1 MSMANQSTTVTR
13 WASLLAV
20 AAGLGSPPHPTL
32 ASSQDEGVAASQPE
46 KDSPPSLDDLLGI
59 GGDESARSAAEA
71 ARRDTQGEL
80 QRQLAETRIT
90 DALEVALEKMS
101 ISADL
106 LEERLDSG
114 LGTQRLQEEILA
126 KLDELIDQARRQQ
139 LMATAS
145 SSAGSSR
152 GSTPRQTPPA
162 DQSKNAD
169 GQRTARSADSRTGG
183 PPPRQDGDI
192 NRVLDETQSEWGHL
206 PRRVRDMLLQG
217 RNDRFSGLYRRLTEE
232 YYRRLAEE
240 GS

>member
-1 MSMANQSTTVTR
+1 MSMPKRANTVTG
-13 WASLLAV
+13 WATLLAV
-20 AAGLGSPPHPTL
+20 AAGLGSPSHPAL
-32 ASSQDEGVAASQPE
+32 ASSQDEGAHSSQPE

-71 ARRDTQGEL
+71 ARRDTQEEL
-80 QRQLAETRIT
+80 RRQLAETRIT
-90 DALEVALEKMS
+90 DALEVAFEKMS
-101 ISADL
+101 ISAEL
-106 LEERLDSG
+106 LEEKLDSG
-114 LGTQRLQEEILA
+114 LGTQRIQEEILA

-139 LMATAS
+139 LMAMAS
-145 SSAGSSR
+145 PSPSGSSR
-152 GSTPRQTPPA
+152 GQTPPA
-162 DQSKNAD
+162 DQSKNA
-169 GQRTARSADSRTGG
+169 GRQSNARSADSRTGG

-192 NRVLDETQSEWGHL
+192 NRVLDETRSEWGHL

>member
-1 MSMANQSTTVTR
+1 MSMPKQSNTVTR
-13 WASLLAV
+13 WATLLAV
-20 AAGLGSPPHPTL
+20 AAGLGSPPHPAL
-32 ASSQDEGVAASQPE
+32 ASSQDEGAPASQPE

-71 ARRDTQGEL
+71 ARRDTQEEL

-90 DALEVALEKMS
+90 DALEVAFEKMS
-101 ISADL
+101 ISAEL
-106 LEERLDSG
+106 LEEKLDSG

-126 KLDELIDQARRQQ
+126 KLDELIDQAQRQQ
-139 LMATAS
+139 LMAMAS
-145 SSAGSSR
+145 SASGSSR
-152 GSTPRQTPPA
+152 GETPRQTPPA
-162 DQSKNAD
+162 DQSKND
-169 GQRTARSADSRTGG
+169 GGQPNARSTDSRTGG

-192 NRVLDETQSEWGHL
+192 NRVLDETGSEWGHL
-206 PRRVRDMLLQG
+206 PGRVRDMLLQG